1 MKTGRITIEELNAS
15 IQSKLERIDNIG
27 QHFAALSNKV
37 DQINDKTDQ
46 TQNTVATTSKN
57 GLMTA
62 EDKKKLDSLTTTP
75 NANAVKVSNSQN
87 IFTSTDLQVVLE
99 ELKKDTRIVKNITFS
114 GVSAKDTKTGLF
126 KTIINPPA
134 AYSINANTVVNIN
147 IHPQYLEDY
156 SFILP
161 VTESYDDGSFALFST
176 DALTA
181 SHSFKYDMIL
191 LKGVN

>member
-1 MKTGRITIEELNAS
+1 MQTGRITIEELNAS

-27 QHFAALSNKV
+27 QDFAALSNKV

-99 ELKKDTRIVKNITFS
+99 ELKKDTRIVKDIIFS
-114 GVSAKDTKTGLF
+114 GVSAKDKNTGLF

-134 AYSINANTVVNIN
+134 SYNITSNTVVNIN